1 MKATAN
7 PLIVKEVKE
16 RFRSMKTV
24 WILCS
29 YLFVMGAVFLG
40 FIYIETANRLTFR
53 PGENME
59 LFIALSVIQ
68 LGMIGFITPAL
79 SAGTISGERERQ
91 TLNLLLTTHLS
102 PLSIVT
108 SKLIT
113 SLAFIMLLLLASL
126 PLYSFVFL
134 YGGISPNQLL
144 SLFLFFGVNVVFFGS
159 LGLFCSAWI
168 KRTGVAT
175 ITAYGFTFFIGVG
188 TGLLAIFI
196 HELYSTYVPGQR
208 AEDLLG
214 FQIFMSL
221 NPGIVLLQILMG
233 EGKGPINAEFNPWL
247 VFSAV
252 YSVLSVLFIL
262 ASGAILNPL
271 RKIRLRK
278 EV

>member
-134 YGGISPNQLL
+134 YGGISPKQLL

-233 EGKGPINAEFNPWL
+233 EGKGPIDAEFNPWL

-271 RKIRLRK
+271 RKIRHAN
-278 EV
+278 